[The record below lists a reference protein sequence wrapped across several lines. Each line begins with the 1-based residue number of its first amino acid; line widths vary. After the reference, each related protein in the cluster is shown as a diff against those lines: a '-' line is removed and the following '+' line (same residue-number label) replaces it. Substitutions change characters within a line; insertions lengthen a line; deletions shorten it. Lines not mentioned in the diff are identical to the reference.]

1 LRFQAGKPYDARAL
15 EGTMKLPAIGAA
27 LLLLASVAAAAEKSE
42 VVEKSFPSQPG
53 KVVFV
58 DVGPLDV
65 HLRVSDIPDIRLKVE
80 LVAAALSESQA
91 KNWIETRWPTLDDK
105 EGELRITAPDP
116 GGVSI
121 LKGVIGT
128 RARVELTVPPNVRP
142 DLSSSSGTLR
152 VDGEFPEAKP
162 LRLRTTSGDIEFAG
176 WAPQLEARSISGDI
190 QLRASRAIDSLLGR
204 SSSGSIELFGGARKA
219 ACDNASGDVH
229 LAGLLG
235 PAVVNTTSGNVVAR
249 FDLLPAGDEAR
260 ITTFSGKVR
269 VFLPPGTE
277 PGGVLAS
284 TKGEIRSSYPG
295 RTDPKTIKLELSGK
309 DPRIFVTTSSG
320 KIELL

>member
-1 LRFQAGKPYDARAL
+1 
-15 EGTMKLPAIGAA
+15 MKLPAIGAA
-27 LLLLASVAAAAEKSE
+27 LLLLTSVAAAAEKSE

-80 LVAAALSESQA
+80 LVAAALSEGQA

-142 DLSSSSGTLR
+142 DLSSSSDALVFLSR
-152 VDGEFPEAKP
+152 
-162 LRLRTTSGDIEFAG
+162 
-176 WAPQLEARSISGDI
+176 
-190 QLRASRAIDSLLGR
+190 RASVSVSTPVRMKSPKIGRAH
-204 SSSGSIELFGGARKA
+204 
-219 ACDNASGDVH
+219 V
-229 LAGLLG
+229 
-235 PAVVNTTSGNVVAR
+235 
-249 FDLLPAGDEAR
+249 
-260 ITTFSGKVR
+260 
-269 VFLPPGTE
+269 
-277 PGGVLAS
+277 
-284 TKGEIRSSYPG
+284 
-295 RTDPKTIKLELSGK
+295 
-309 DPRIFVTTSSG
+309 
-320 KIELL
+320 